1 MAVRAFIL
9 LAGVVT
15 TVSALR
21 LPAAVHSSCTSSSCW
36 RRHSVRMGLGDMFKK
51 AFSNQDY
58 SSSPATYEQT
68 NARALHV
75 LVDSEEKAQSIKAEI
90 DAGLDFM
97 EAAIKYST
105 CSSAARGGDLGKF
118 TPGQMVKEFDD
129 VVFSV
134 EDTGQINMKNNAYIY
149 EAKYGLN
156 EVHGPVK
163 TKFGY
168 HLIKIIKRN
177 IADFDFRMK
186 EEPTVE
192 L

>member
-21 LPAAVHSSCTSSSCW
+21 LPAAVHSSCASSSCW

-129 VVFSV
+129 VLFP
-134 EDTGQINMKNNAYIY
+134 EENAPPPG
-149 EAKYGLN
+149 ALL
-156 EVHGPVK
+156 GPVV
-163 TKFGY
+163 TEFGC
-168 HLIKIIKRN
+168 HLILVTKREVN
-177 IADFDFRMK
+177 RDQV
-186 EEPTVE
+186 EEK
-192 L
+192 LARND